1 MMRKK
6 SPGTAKKREMKKYF
20 ENRGVR
26 MQEGVWVSLCL
37 VFAVLVCFQAVSF
50 ASYGAGGTASSL
62 SGGQS
67 GERRVY
73 DEAGLFSESE
83 IQDYETAIG
92 ELRESFDF
100 DVVLVTTED
109 AEGKTGQEYADD
121 FYNDGGFGEGS
132 DYDGILFLIDMDNRE
147 LAFST
152 IGETMRIFTD
162 GRIEDMLDHVYE
174 GAADGD
180 FSASA
185 EAFLRDV
192 EYYGEKGIP
201 GGQYN
206 YDQETGAVSRHKSIR
221 WYEALFAFAV
231 SGIVAVGACLN
242 VKKEYAMG
250 ADERQI
256 NGANMAYRAD
266 CQFEFQSVT
275 DPILDKRITSRV
287 IPRTTNYSSGSR
299 SSSNSSSRSGTRT
312 TTHRSSSGRSHGG
325 GSRKF

>member
-1 MMRKK
+1 MTGEK
-6 SPGTAKKREMKKYF
+6 SPGMAKKQEMKKYAGK
-20 ENRGVR
+20 RGIR
-26 MQEGVWVSLCL
+26 PYPGVWGRLCL
-37 VFAVLVCFQAVSF
+37 AFALLVCLSAFSV
-50 ASYGAGGTASSL
+50 ASYGAEGTASSKE
-62 SGGQS
+62 GGRS
-67 GERRVY
+67 GEMRVY
-73 DEAGLFSESE
+73 DEAGLFTEPE
-83 IQDYETAIG
+83 IRNYEAAIG
-92 ELRESFDF
+92 ELRESLDF

-109 AEGKTGQEYADD
+109 AEGRTGQEYADE
-121 FYNDGGFGEGS
+121 FYDYGGFGEGS
-132 DYDGILFLIDMDNRE
+132 GHDGILFLIDMDNRE

-152 IGETMRIFTD
+152 FGKAMRIFTD
-162 GRIEDMLDHVYE
+162 ARIEEMLDHVYE
-174 GAADGD
+174 GAEKDD
-180 FSASA
+180 FAASA
-185 EAFLRDV
+185 EAFLEDV

-242 VKKEYAMG
+242 VKKEYAME

-299 SSSNSSSRSGTRT
+299 SSSSSSSRSGTRT

-325 GSRKF
+325 GSRRF